1 MPIPGN
7 PSAARPRGLVAP
19 VTSRHMGAWAIN
31 HMNPEAAKHL
41 PPSVLG
47 AFNNAGDPPGERR
60 GAHAA
65 IEDLRRQR
73 EEDFA
78 QLGQAVIAQGKAI
91 DELNAQLASA
101 RLGGAPGAPSAATGR
116 PGQMP
121 DAIASAMGD
130 FLKSGKPNAA
140 MHTEANPDGGFTVT
154 PQIASTIT
162 QRLFSVSP
170 IRQVA
175 RIVPLTT
182 SDTWEE
188 LNDRTEAE
196 ALWAG
201 EREAREDTDNP
212 QLGKLSIVAHEMY
225 AQPKATQ
232 KLLED
237 SSINVA
243 EWLIQ
248 KVSSRFSRKEGA
260 AFVSGD
266 GVGKPRGFLTYD
278 TASADDESRAW
289 GTMQYVP
296 SGDASG
302 FVAATTT
309 ALPGDCLADLVYS
322 LKAEY
327 WPGAVFL
334 MNRKTA
340 AVVRKWKDAE
350 GRWLWSDSLVAG
362 QPPTLMGFPVV
373 FAEDMPN
380 IGANAFPIAFGNFA
394 EGYTI
399 VDRLGVTVLR
409 DPYSNKPY
417 VRFYTRKRVGGAV
430 HNSDA
435 IKLLKIAAT

>member
-1 MPIPGN
+1 MPHLDK
-7 PSAARPRGLVAP
+7 PSAVRPRGLVTA
-19 VTSRHMGAWAIN
+19 VTGRHMAAWAMAN
-31 HMNPEAAKHL
+31 MNPEAAKHL
-41 PPSVLG
+41 PPSIASVR
-47 AFNNAGDPPGERR
+47 NNAGDPPGERR

-73 EEDFA
+73 DDDFA
-78 QLGQAVIAQGKAI
+78 QLGQALVAQGKAI
-91 DELNAQLASA
+91 DELNSQLASA
-101 RLGGAPGAPSAATGR
+101 RLGGAPGAPTAAAGR

-140 MHTEANPDGGFTVT
+140 MHTESNPDGGFTVT

-162 QRLFSVSP
+162 QRLFAVSP

-201 EREAREDTDNP
+201 EREARDDTDNP

-248 KVSSRFSRKEGA
+248 KVTSR
-260 AFVSGD
+260 
-266 GVGKPRGFLTYD
+266 
-278 TASADDESRAW
+278 
-289 GTMQYVP
+289 
-296 SGDASG
+296 
-302 FVAATTT
+302 
-309 ALPGDCLADLVYS
+309 
-322 LKAEY
+322 
-327 WPGAVFL
+327 
-334 MNRKTA
+334 
-340 AVVRKWKDAE
+340 
-350 GRWLWSDSLVAG
+350 
-362 QPPTLMGFPVV
+362 
-373 FAEDMPN
+373 
-380 IGANAFPIAFGNFA
+380 
-394 EGYTI
+394 
-399 VDRLGVTVLR
+399 
-409 DPYSNKPY
+409 
-417 VRFYTRKRVGGAV
+417 
-430 HNSDA
+430 
-435 IKLLKIAAT
+435 